1 MFLTTN
7 VNNLEPEMRNNVIK
21 DLMANL
27 INEIQPGLAEKVL
40 ADIIVSTDVLDDS
53 IKEQMMKNM
62 LEALDE
68 LPQELKSMP

>member
-1 MFLTTN
+1 MLILLREHQLFL
-7 VNNLEPEMRNNVIK
+7 RNRTKFN
-21 DLMANL
+21 LMANL

-68 LPQELKSMP
+68 LPQELKSIP

>member
-1 MFLTTN
+1 
-7 VNNLEPEMRNNVIK
+7 MRNNVIK
-21 DLMANL
+21 ELMANL

-40 ADIIVSTDVLDDS
+40 ADIIVNTDVLDDS

-68 LPQELKSMP
+68 LPPDLRSMP

>member
-1 MFLTTN
+1 VFLTTN

>member
-1 MFLTTN
+1 

-21 DLMANL
+21 ELMANL

-40 ADIIVSTDVLDDS
+40 ADIIVNTDVLDDS

-68 LPQELKSMP
+68 LPPDLRSMP